1 MEPETETMAEL
12 EQVLELAAMQLEF
25 EMSKQDV
32 QQEETGDDGFLSAM
46 NAVAQEVWGDESV

>member
-1 MEPETETMAEL
+1 
-12 EQVLELAAMQLEF
+12 MQLEF

-46 NAVAQEVWGDESV
+46 NVVAQEVWGDESV

>member
-1 MEPETETMAEL
+1 
-12 EQVLELAAMQLEF
+12 MQLEF

-32 QQEETGDDGFLSAM
+32 QQEETGDDEFLSAM